1 MNEDKKKNQA
11 SAEKGRFQGR
21 DTVGFLQNLR
31 YNRPLINGILVVLL
45 LGVLAAVLLI
55 AGRFD
60 RNAGQVDVQSDGIGG
75 TTSTIRIEI
84 PFFDKEQYL
93 VGRGVI
99 AYMASDLSEDV
110 GTVLGEYRT
119 SQPMDAGYPVILNF
133 DITGM
138 PAGYTVSALR
148 VEVSEDTAFLSPRV
162 IPLNVE
168 DRSTSIYHLKTGMQY
183 YFRIILTVSDG
194 SEVFAQGTFKTAD
207 TPRILSI
214 DGISNVR
221 DLGGWNTIYG
231 KKIRQGL
238 VYRGSE
244 MDGQTE
250 ESYQITESG
259 KNVMLNVLG
268 IKTEIDLRWNVP
280 SKALGET
287 VTKKTYA
294 ISMYNKLFEEESSQ
308 RLRGLISELAN
319 PDIYPVYIH
328 CSYGWDRT
336 GTVITVLGLLLGME
350 EEEIIREQ
358 ELSALCHGGSNVEEL
373 EEFLAAIEQFPGGNL
388 TEKVENYL
396 LSLGVTK
403 EEIQSIRQILLTE

>member
-1 MNEDKKKNQA
+1 MSEEKTRNSPA
-11 SAEKGRFQGR
+11 KGRFQGSK
-21 DTVGFLQNLR
+21 TAVFFQNLQ

-45 LGVLAAVLLI
+45 LGVLAVVLLI

-60 RNAGQVDVQSDGIGG
+60 RNAGKVEVKPDSIDG

-99 AYMASDLSEDV
+99 AYMASDLSENV
-110 GTVLGEYRT
+110 ETVLAEYRS
-119 SQPMDAGYPVILNF
+119 SQPMDAGYPVVLNF

-168 DRSTSIYHLKTGMQY
+168 DRSVSIYHLKTGMQY
-183 YFRIILTVSDG
+183 YFRIILTVSNG
-194 SEVFAQGTFKTAD
+194 AEVFAQGTFKTAD

-214 DGISNVR
+214 DGISHVR
-221 DLGGWNTIYG
+221 DIGGWNTVSG

-238 VYRGSE
+238 LYRGSE
-244 MDGQTE
+244 MDGHTE
-250 ESYQITESG
+250 AAYQITENG
-259 KNVMLNVLG
+259 KDVMLNVLG

-280 SKALGET
+280 TQALGET
-287 VTKKTYA
+287 VAKKTYA
-294 ISMYNKLFEEESSQ
+294 ISMYEKLFEEESSQ

-319 PDIYPVYIH
+319 PEAYPVYIH

-336 GTVITVLGLLLGME
+336 GTVVTVLGLLLGME
-350 EEEIIREQ
+350 EEDIIREQ
-358 ELSALCHGGSNVEEL
+358 ELSALCHGGSNVEAL
-373 EEFLAAIEQFPGGNL
+373 ESFLAIIEQWEGDNL
-388 TEKVENYL
+388 TQKVENYL